1 MRSLAIFYEQVVM
14 EKGQKSHLF
23 SARHEPVVKLYTIAP
38 GWGAVSYLVD
48 LCHTSMNVPLTIN
61 AVLATDWSKYVQ
73 SVLMRDGQSTT
84 LNFNN
89 HTCQILEAKVA

>member
-1 MRSLAIFYEQVVM
+1 M